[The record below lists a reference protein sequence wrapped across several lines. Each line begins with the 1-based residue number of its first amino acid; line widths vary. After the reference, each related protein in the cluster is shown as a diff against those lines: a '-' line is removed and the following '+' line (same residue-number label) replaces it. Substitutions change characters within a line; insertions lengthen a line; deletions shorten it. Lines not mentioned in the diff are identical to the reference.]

1 MRMKRFMRFTIL
13 TVLILAALCLTAFAL
28 AEDGELVYN
37 GGFEELDEFGEPVG
51 WYTDAWVHDE
61 GYTLF
66 SCENDGEAPE
76 GERYATIRSLDL
88 NDARYVQ
95 EIPVEPESLYKVS
108 CLVRGG
114 DIREGRGANLSI
126 EGLYAFSESVFDTD
140 GEWVELEWYGET
152 GEDQYSVTLYAR
164 LGGYSGES
172 VGDVS
177 FDCISMTRVDE
188 IPGDLFADPWYR
200 LDSGYD
206 DVSVLDDGEE
216 DAEKGNARGLLVI
229 VTLLYV
235 IVFAVILNSVRK
247 REKTAA
253 FGPMDKAKTDTGLA
267 LPLILLAAFL
277 LRMILAAI
285 NPGYAVDVNCFLSWG
300 NTMKTYGPVQFYQ
313 STGFCDY
320 PPAYTWILGFNSL
333 LSDGLKNIFGSVSP
347 DVIDRI
353 VFRAVPSLA
362 DLAIVLVFR
371 RIALDHG
378 CGEKT
383 VLAMSTLLAFF
394 PAFILNSACW
404 GQMDSVLCLLL
415 LLVAMTAAEFKWEYC
430 LPLYMLSVLVKP
442 QALMLGPLGLV
453 ALIMEWILHP
463 ENRRK
468 LLIGVGF
475 AIAVLVVVVLP
486 FTLQQSPL
494 WLVDQYGRT
503 LASYPYATLNTANF
517 PYILGGNW
525 VKAELTASRWMAFGL
540 CALAGGYCWMLVKKA
555 KEDRDRLL
563 TIEIALA
570 GAFALAFL
578 VYGILGTLSWST
590 VGWTA
595 MAFAFALTVPPMI
608 RSGNPELLPL
618 LGGLLY
624 LLLYV
629 FGIKM
634 HERYLIPAFA
644 LLAAAWA
651 VCGDDRIL
659 LVLLVTGSTLFLNE
673 GIVLDN
679 SVRLGSSMGHLNNDT
694 LALADILSLL
704 NIAASVYGVVVF
716 RRIAEG
722 GTPVKLL
729 SGQTF
734 GKIREVSA
742 NDRVFTAD
750 RSLGW
755 KRKDTVIV
763 LAISA
768 VFALVTFLTLGSA
781 KAPQNAWTSSS
792 PDEEIVFDLGSE
804 YEDFSMLYFARVSR
818 NNFSVS
824 VSADGENWE
833 EDIPAQMSV
842 GECYKW
848 KYLTRS
854 WTDGDG
860 KVTFYGSSS
869 FSDIHKMTGRYVRL
883 RAEQIGLVLCE
894 VIFRDAE
901 WQTIAAKV
909 VSQTDAVEESPN
921 YSSAEA
927 LLDEQDTLEGIPDPF
942 GLLGDTV
949 AQPGWY
955 NSSYFDEIYHAR
967 TAYEH
972 LAGTVPYETTHPPL
986 GKLIISLGIL
996 LFGMTP
1002 FGWRFGGALAGVLM
1016 IPAIYLLAKQ
1026 LTKKTRYAAL
1036 AALLMALDCMHLTQ
1050 TQIAT
1055 IDSFPVLF
1063 IILAFFFMLRFMQT
1077 DMTRASVK
1085 EMLPSLAFSGL
1096 FMGLAI
1102 ASKWIGIYAGAGL
1115 AILYFLHGIRC
1126 MRYERQQGGERTV
1139 PQKFFTLCLYCLLFF
1154 VAVPVAIYLLS
1165 YIPYFAYNHSIRGF
1179 GDFLQ
1184 NVIGAQ
1190 ETMFNY
1196 HSTPGLG
1203 MDHPFYSPWY
1213 EWPIIKR
1220 PMYYA
1225 MDSYLATETASCAI
1239 FSFGNPA
1246 VWYAAIPCVL
1256 LGIVWLLK
1264 ERRYTVPERMDGH
1277 VWHLDAA
1284 DYSPV
1289 LAFVTVGFL
1298 AQFLPWV
1305 LVPRGTYI
1313 YHYFASV
1320 PFLILFTVLALKW
1333 LSERFPHVGDIAE
1346 IVLVVAAALLFIGF
1360 FPYASGIIAPTGWLD
1375 LMKLFLKVYY

>member
-1 MRMKRFMRFTIL
+1 MWTKRLKWFVFFP
-13 TVLILAALCLTAFAL
+13 VLLIAVFCLISFAL
-28 AEDGELVYN
+28 AEDEELVYN

-51 WYTDAWVHDE
+51 WYTDAWVRDE

-66 SCENDGEAPE
+66 SCETDGEAPE
-76 GERYATIRSLDL
+76 GERYAAIRSLDM

-95 EIPVEPESLYKVS
+95 EIAVEPESLYRVS
-108 CLVRGG
+108 CLVRGN
-114 DIREGRGANLSI
+114 DIKEGRGANLSV
-126 EGLYAFSESVFDTD
+126 EGLYAFSESVFDTE

-152 GEDQYSVTLYAR
+152 GEDQYSVTLYVR

-172 VGDVS
+172 VGEAA
-177 FDCISMTRVDE
+177 FDQISMVRVDE
-188 IPGDLFADPWYR
+188 IPGDLIADAWYTMT
-200 LDSGYD
+200 SGYD
-206 DVSVLDDGEE
+206 EVSVLDDGEDE
-216 DAEKGNARGLLVI
+216 TGDKNARGLLV
-229 VTLLYV
+229 VLTVLYA
-235 IVFAVILNSVRK
+235 ITFAVILNAVRK
-247 REKTAA
+247 RENGIDNALNHR
-253 FGPMDKAKTDTGLA
+253 GNHDLA
-267 LPLILLAAFL
+267 LGMILLAAFVF
-277 LRMILAAI
+277 RMILAAI

-300 NTMKTYGPVQFYQ
+300 NTMRENGPVMFYQ
-313 STGFCDY
+313 SSGFCDY

-333 LSDGLKNIFGSVSP
+333 LSNGLKNIYRSVSP
-347 DVIDRI
+347 EVIDRI
-353 VFRAVPSLA
+353 VFRTVPSLA

-371 RIALDHG
+371 RIALRHG
-378 CGEKT
+378 CGAKT
-383 VLAMSTLLAFF
+383 TLVMCGLLAFF

-415 LLVAMTAAEFKWEYC
+415 LLVAMTAAERKWVYC

-442 QALMLGPLGLV
+442 QALMLGPLGLA
-453 ALIMEWILHP
+453 ALVMEWIRMP
-463 ENRRK
+463 ESRK
-468 LLIGVGF
+468 QMLKGFGFAAAVLLI
-475 AIAVLVVVVLP
+475 IVVP
-486 FTLQQSPL
+486 FTLQQEPQ
-494 WLVDQYGRT
+494 WLVDQYART

-525 VKAELTASRWMAFGL
+525 NAAENTASPWMAFGL
-540 CALAGGYCWMLVKKA
+540 CFLSAGYGWLLVKRGKEKKDTLQAVEIVLAGVF
-555 KEDRDRLL
+555 
-563 TIEIALA
+563 T
-570 GAFALAFL
+570 LAFL
-578 VYGILGTLSWST
+578 VFGILGTVSWNT

-595 MAFAFALTVPPMI
+595 MAFGFAVTVPPII
-608 RSGNPELLPL
+608 RSGDPKLLPL

-644 LLAAAWA
+644 LMAAAWA
-651 VCGDDRIL
+651 VYRDDRIL

-694 LALADILSLL
+694 LAVADILSLL
-704 NIAASVYGVVVF
+704 NIAASVYGVISF
-716 RRIAEG
+716 RKIAEG
-722 GTPVKLL
+722 ESSVEILK
-729 SGQTF
+729 GQTL
-734 GKIREVSA
+734 GTVREVIGEKR
-742 NDRVFTAD
+742 NFPKD
-750 RSLGW
+750 RSLHW
-755 KRKDTVIV
+755 NRRDSLIV
-763 LAISA
+763 LTISA
-768 VFALVTFLTLGSA
+768 VFAAVTFLTLGST

-824 VSADGENWE
+824 VSSDGENWE
-833 EDIPAQMSV
+833 EDIPAQMNV
-842 GECYKW
+842 GECYRW

-860 KVTFYGSSS
+860 NTTFYGSSA
-869 FSDIHKMTGRYVRL
+869 FGDIRKMTGRFVRL
-883 RAEQIGLVLCE
+883 RSEQIGLVLCE
-894 VIFRDAE
+894 VLFRDAE
-901 WQTIAAKV
+901 WNRIATTV
-909 VSQTDAVEESPN
+909 VSQTGAVEESPN
-921 YSSAEA
+921 YSSADA
-927 LLDEQDTLEGIPDPF
+927 LLDEQDTLEGIPDPL
-942 GLLGDTV
+942 GLLENAV

-955 NSSYFDEIYHAR
+955 NSTYFDEIYHAR

-1026 LTKKTRYAAL
+1026 LTKKTRYATL
-1036 AALLMALDCMHLTQ
+1036 AALLLSLDCMHLTQ

-1063 IILAFFFMLRFMQT
+1063 IILSFFFMLRFMQT
-1077 DMTRASVK
+1077 DMTVAPVK

-1115 AILYFLHGIRC
+1115 AVLYFIHGIRSIA
-1126 MRYERQQGGERTV
+1126 YEREQGKERNV
-1139 PQKFFTLCLYCLLFF
+1139 PRKFAILCLYCLLFF
-1154 VAVPVAIYLLS
+1154 VAIPVVIYLLS
-1165 YIPYFAYNHSIRGF
+1165 YIPYFAYNHSIHDLGGF
-1179 GDFLQ
+1179 IR

-1190 ETMFNY
+1190 ETMFSY

-1213 EWPIIKR
+1213 EWPVIKK

-1225 MDSYLATETASCAI
+1225 MDSYLETEIASCAI

-1246 VWYAAIPCVL
+1246 VWYVAIPCVAY
-1256 LGIVWLLK
+1256 GIVCLFK
-1264 ERRYTVPERMDGH
+1264 ERRYLIPERNDGH
-1277 VWHLDAA
+1277 VWHFEAA
-1284 DYSPV
+1284 DHSPV
-1289 LAFVTVGFL
+1289 LVFVTVGFL

-1320 PFLILFTVLALKW
+1320 PFLILFTVLALEKIR
-1333 LSERFPHVGDIAE
+1333 ERYPDLGKVLE
-1346 IVLVVAAALLFIGF
+1346 IMLVIAALWFFIGF
-1360 FPYASGIIAPTGWLD
+1360 FPYASGVVAPKGWLD
-1375 LMKLFLKVYY
+1375 LMKFFLKVYY